1 MLTVRSWRLVG
12 AVLLL
17 VGGNV
22 TAGVGGAPNGEAADT
37 FVASATA
44 WPPAVTRIQ
53 GADRYGTSVALSQAS
68 FQPGVPVAYVA
79 TGANYPDALSGAAAA
94 AQDKGPLL
102 LVRPTSLPPGLAE
115 ELTRLAPGR
124 IVVQG
129 GPGAVSDAVLTELKA
144 FTAGAVTRNEGTNRY
159 ATALATSRNTFSAGV
174 PALYVATGT
183 SFSDALSASAAA
195 GKDQG
200 AVLLVPKG
208 AIVPTDVIAE
218 IKRLA
223 PARIEILGGPSVVS
237 PQMERTLKTLA
248 ATVERIGGIDRYA
261 TAAVASKLRFTT
273 ATSAVIATG
282 ATFPDGL
289 SGGPVAAALG
299 APLLLVPGTCVPAYV
314 LDQLHQLGVTSV
326 TLLGGAAVLSSNV
339 AGLRACPL
347 PSWLTKTN
355 GWRADYGA
363 LPVREDPWISGNIA
377 AHVLYMQ
384 RTGAFGHTED
394 PANAWYTTNGA
405 TGGGSSNLAFGGST
419 PEMWMAGPF
428 HAVSLLRPTANTAG
442 YYSSFGGTY
451 SGEGTDEN
459 AYNPV
464 DPASVTWPKT
474 WPSSRR
480 PLTLTQVAD
489 EWPNPTSGCPA
500 TFDTESMR
508 TSAGLPLIASFGP
521 KTAITTASSR
531 LTRGGVALETCV
543 VTEVSYKNADSWS
556 QQLGRLILAHD
567 HHVLT
572 IPRHPLASGSYQLTV
587 ITNAGTATTTFS
599 VP

>member
-1 MLTVRSWRLVG
+1 MLTVRSWRLMG
-12 AVLLL
+12 AVLML
-17 VGGNV
+17 VGGTV
-22 TAGVGGAPNGEAADT
+22 TAGVAGAPSGAAAGS
-37 FVASATA
+37 FVPSVTS
-44 WPPAVTRIQ
+44 WPPAVTRVE
-53 GADRYGTSVALSQAS
+53 GADRYGTSIALSQVS
-68 FQPGVPVAYVA
+68 FQPGVPVVYVA

-94 AQDKGPLL
+94 AHDAGPLL
-102 LVRPTSLPPGLAE
+102 LVRPSSLPPGLAE
-115 ELTRLAPGR
+115 ELRRLAPAR

-129 GPGAVSDAVLTELKA
+129 GPGAVNDSVLTELKT
-144 FTAGAVTRNEGTNRY
+144 FTAGAVTRNEGANRY
-159 ATALATSRNTFSAGV
+159 LTALATSRSTFSAGV
-174 PALYVATGT
+174 PAVYVATGT

-208 AIVPTDVIAE
+208 ATIPAGVIAE
-218 IKRLA
+218 IRRLA
-223 PARIEILGGPSVVS
+223 PARIEILGGPGVVS

-248 ATVERIGGIDRYA
+248 ATVERIGGVDRYS

-273 ATSAVIATG
+273 STSAVIATG

-363 LPVREDPWISGNIA
+363 LPLREDPWISGNIA

-384 RTGAFGHTED
+384 KTGQYEHHED
-394 PANAWYTTNGA
+394 PANAWFTTNGEL
-405 TGGGSSNLAFGGST
+405 GGGGADLMMGGVS
-419 PEMWMAGPF
+419 PEIWMTAPF
-428 HAVSLLRPTANTAG
+428 HAVSLLRPTSNTAG
-442 YYSSFGGTY
+442 YYGNSYY
-451 SGEGTDEN
+451 SGEGTADN
-459 AYNPV
+459 AYEPV
-464 DPASVTWPKT
+464 DAATVTWPKL
-474 WPSSRR
+474 WPSNRR
-480 PLTLTQVAD
+480 PLTFTRFGS
-489 EWPNPTSGCPA
+489 EWPDPTTACPA
-500 TFDTESMR
+500 TFHTDSMFP
-508 TSAGLPLIASFGP
+508 SAGLPLIASFGP
-521 KTAITTASSR
+521 ATAITSATAR

-543 VTEVSYKNADSWS
+543 VDEISYKNADSYS
-556 QQLGRLILAHD
+556 QSLGRAILRGD
-567 HHVLT
+567 HHVIT
-572 IPRHPLASGSYQLTV
+572 IPRDPLTSGSYQLTV
-587 ITNAGTATTTFS
+587 TTNAGIAATTFS

>member
-1 MLTVRSWRLVG
+1 MLTARSWRLVG

-17 VGGNV
+17 VGGYV
-22 TAGVGGAPNGEAADT
+22 AASVGGAPNGEAADT
-37 FVASATA
+37 LVASTTA
-44 WPPAVTRIQ
+44 WPPAVTRIE

-68 FQPGVPVAYVA
+68 FQPGVPVVYVA

-208 AIVPTDVIAE
+208 AIIPSDVIAE

-223 PARIEILGGPSVVS
+223 PARIEILGGPGVVS

-248 ATVERIGGIDRYA
+248 ATVERIGGVDRYA

-339 AGLRACPL
+339 AGLGACPL

-355 GWRADYGA
+355 GWRADYGS

-377 AHVLYMQ
+377 AHVFYMQ
-384 RTGAFGHTED
+384 RTGQYGHTED
-394 PANAWYTTNGA
+394 SGNAWFTTNGQL
-405 TGGGSSNLAFGGST
+405 GGGGADLMMGGTS
-419 PEMWMAGPF
+419 PEIWMTAPF
-428 HAVSLLRPTANTAG
+428 HTVSLLRPTANTAG
-442 YYSSFGGTY
+442 YYGNSSY
-451 SGEGTDEN
+451 SGEGTDTDP
-459 AYNPV
+459 YDSV
-464 DPASVTWPKT
+464 DPATVTWPKM

-480 PLTLTQVAD
+480 PLTFTRFGS
-489 EWPNPTSGCPA
+489 EWPDPTSGCPA
-500 TFDTESMR
+500 TFHTDAMFP
-508 TSAGLPLIASFGP
+508 SAGLPLIASFGP
-521 KTAITTASSR
+521 DTAITTATSR

-543 VTEVSYKNADSWS
+543 VTEVSYKNADSYL
-556 QQLGRLILAHD
+556 QQLGRMILVYD
-567 HHVLT
+567 HHVIT
-572 IPRHPLASGSYQLTV
+572 IPRYPLTSGSYQLTV
-587 ITNAGTATTTFS
+587 TTNAGIATTTFS